1 MVVSAFLIGLPV
13 SLAGLSYEF
22 GMKKGVAR
30 AQAAEE
36 TLAAEEARERAEAL
50 ADMAVEAERRL
61 ESMTLLLAELQ
72 SRVTRLDAVGMNLT
86 QSAGLEPGEFNFDM
100 APALGGPLMTSQED
114 ARELIPALEGELF
127 ALSTALDDREVQL
140 DILSELIQGEQV
152 KSDATPSG
160 RPILSGW
167 LSSRYGTRIDPF
179 SGKKAWHE
187 GVDFAGKAGSDI
199 VAVAS
204 GVVSWSGERYGYG
217 KMVEVA
223 HGDGV
228 IVGVIGAEG
237 RWVDQ
242 TAQGLN
248 RQQIQPVIRLR
259 IREFTGRR
267 RCAEGEFTSRLIP
280 LYEAG
285 APRSFTVPITVV
297 LDRFCYLRGSAN
309 QARAI
314 ILQGSR
320 IIILSVRIGASR
332 WQAFGRGAFAQERT
346 VDVDARPFRV
356 TVVE

>member
-36 TLAAEEARERAEAL
+36 TVAAEEARERAEAL

-86 QSAGLEPGEFNFDM
+86 QSAGLESGEFNFDM

-187 GVDFAGKAGSDI
+187 GVDFAGKAGADI

-204 GVVSWSGERYGYG
+204 GVVSWSGERYGFG

-228 IVGVIGAEG
+228 ITRYAHNQENLVKVGDMVRRGDVVARMGNSG
-237 RWVDQ
+237 RSTGPHVHFEVHKNGRPVDP
-242 TAQGLN
+242 A
-248 RQQIQPVIRLR
+248 
-259 IREFTGRR
+259 
-267 RCAEGEFTSRLIP
+267 S
-280 LYEAG
+280 
-285 APRSFTVPITVV
+285 
-297 LDRFCYLRGSAN
+297 YLR
-309 QARAI
+309 
-314 ILQGSR
+314 
-320 IIILSVRIGASR
+320 
-332 WQAFGRGAFAQERT
+332 RT
-346 VDVDARPFRV
+346 PN
-356 TVVE
+356 

>member
-1 MVVSAFLIGLPV
+1 MIVSAFLIGLPV

-187 GVDFAGKAGSDI
+187 GVDFAGKAGSNI

-228 IVGVIGAEG
+228 ITRYAHNQENLVKVGDMVRRGDVVALMGNSG
-237 RWVDQ
+237 RSTGPHVHFEVHKNGRPVDP
-242 TAQGLN
+242 A
-248 RQQIQPVIRLR
+248 
-259 IREFTGRR
+259 
-267 RCAEGEFTSRLIP
+267 S
-280 LYEAG
+280 
-285 APRSFTVPITVV
+285 
-297 LDRFCYLRGSAN
+297 YLR
-309 QARAI
+309 
-314 ILQGSR
+314 
-320 IIILSVRIGASR
+320 
-332 WQAFGRGAFAQERT
+332 RT
-346 VDVDARPFRV
+346 PN
-356 TVVE
+356 

>member
-1 MVVSAFLIGLPV
+1 MKFILINNDGPSKTVEIGRWTRLFVSAFLIGLPV

-36 TLAAEEARERAEAL
+36 TLAAKEARERAEAL

-179 SGKKAWHE
+179 SGKKAWHD
-187 GVDFAGKAGSDI
+187 GVDFAGKAGSNI

-228 IVGVIGAEG
+228 ITRYAHNQENLVKVGDMVRRGDVVALMGNSG
-237 RWVDQ
+237 RSTGPHVHFEVHKNGRPVDP
-242 TAQGLN
+242 A
-248 RQQIQPVIRLR
+248 
-259 IREFTGRR
+259 
-267 RCAEGEFTSRLIP
+267 S
-280 LYEAG
+280 
-285 APRSFTVPITVV
+285 
-297 LDRFCYLRGSAN
+297 YLRSTPN
-309 QARAI
+309 
-314 ILQGSR
+314 
-320 IIILSVRIGASR
+320 
-332 WQAFGRGAFAQERT
+332 
-346 VDVDARPFRV
+346 
-356 TVVE
+356 

>member
-1 MVVSAFLIGLPV
+1 VVVSAFLIGLPV
-13 SLAGLSYEF
+13 SLAGHSYEL

-187 GVDFAGKAGSDI
+187 GVDFAGKAGSNI

-228 IVGVIGAEG
+228 ITRYAHNQENLVKVGDMVRRGDVVALMGNSG
-237 RWVDQ
+237 RSTGPHVHFEVHKNGRPVDP
-242 TAQGLN
+242 A
-248 RQQIQPVIRLR
+248 
-259 IREFTGRR
+259 
-267 RCAEGEFTSRLIP
+267 S
-280 LYEAG
+280 
-285 APRSFTVPITVV
+285 
-297 LDRFCYLRGSAN
+297 YLR
-309 QARAI
+309 
-314 ILQGSR
+314 
-320 IIILSVRIGASR
+320 
-332 WQAFGRGAFAQERT
+332 RT
-346 VDVDARPFRV
+346 PN
-356 TVVE
+356 

>member
-1 MVVSAFLIGLPV
+1 MKFIFINNEGPSKTVELGRWTRVVLSAFLIGLPV

-22 GMKKGVAR
+22 GVKRGVSK
-30 AQAAEE
+30 AQAAGE

-86 QSAGLEPGEFNFDM
+86 QNAGLEPSEFNFNM
-100 APALGGPLMTSQED
+100 APALGGPLLASQDD

-127 ALSTALDDREVQL
+127 ALSTALDDREIQL
-140 DILSELIQGEQV
+140 DILSELIQGQQL

-160 RPILSGW
+160 RPVLAGW

-179 SGKKAWHE
+179 NGKKAWHE
-187 GVDFAGKAGSDI
+187 GVDFAGREGADI

-228 IVGVIGAEG
+228 ITRYAHNQENLVKVGDMVRRGDVVALMGNSG
-237 RWVDQ
+237 RSTGPHVHFEVHKNGRPVDP
-242 TAQGLN
+242 A
-248 RQQIQPVIRLR
+248 
-259 IREFTGRR
+259 
-267 RCAEGEFTSRLIP
+267 S
-280 LYEAG
+280 
-285 APRSFTVPITVV
+285 
-297 LDRFCYLRGSAN
+297 YLR
-309 QARAI
+309 
-314 ILQGSR
+314 
-320 IIILSVRIGASR
+320 
-332 WQAFGRGAFAQERT
+332 RT
-346 VDVDARPFRV
+346 PN
-356 TVVE
+356 

>member
-1 MVVSAFLIGLPV
+1 MKFILINNEGPSKTVEIRRWTRVVVSAFLIGLPV

-179 SGKKAWHE
+179 SGEKAWHE
-187 GVDFAGKAGSDI
+187 GVDFAGKAGSNI

-228 IVGVIGAEG
+228 ISRYAHNQENLVKVGDMVRRGDVVALMGNSG
-237 RWVDQ
+237 RSTGPHVHFEVHKNGRPVDP
-242 TAQGLN
+242 A
-248 RQQIQPVIRLR
+248 
-259 IREFTGRR
+259 
-267 RCAEGEFTSRLIP
+267 S
-280 LYEAG
+280 
-285 APRSFTVPITVV
+285 
-297 LDRFCYLRGSAN
+297 YLR
-309 QARAI
+309 
-314 ILQGSR
+314 
-320 IIILSVRIGASR
+320 
-332 WQAFGRGAFAQERT
+332 RT
-346 VDVDARPFRV
+346 PN
-356 TVVE
+356 

>member
-1 MVVSAFLIGLPV
+1 MDARGCLGVFDWITRLA
-13 SLAGLSYEF
+13 AGLSYEF

-187 GVDFAGKAGSDI
+187 GVDFAGKAGSNI

-228 IVGVIGAEG
+228 ITRYAHNQENLVKVGDMVRRGDVVALMGNSG
-237 RWVDQ
+237 RSTGPHVHFEVHKNGRPVDP
-242 TAQGLN
+242 A
-248 RQQIQPVIRLR
+248 
-259 IREFTGRR
+259 
-267 RCAEGEFTSRLIP
+267 S
-280 LYEAG
+280 
-285 APRSFTVPITVV
+285 
-297 LDRFCYLRGSAN
+297 YLR
-309 QARAI
+309 
-314 ILQGSR
+314 
-320 IIILSVRIGASR
+320 
-332 WQAFGRGAFAQERT
+332 RT
-346 VDVDARPFRV
+346 PN
-356 TVVE
+356 